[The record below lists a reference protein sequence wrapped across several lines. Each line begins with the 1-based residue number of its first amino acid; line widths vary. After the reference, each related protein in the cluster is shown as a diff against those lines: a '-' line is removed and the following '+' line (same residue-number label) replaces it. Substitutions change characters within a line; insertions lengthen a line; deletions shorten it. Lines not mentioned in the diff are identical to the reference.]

1 MVKHLNPNIVY
12 HCENKLLFDDVVMA
26 ALLLTYY
33 LSWIFVVTL
42 KQQSTGID
50 ISLHSYTLYWLLS
63 HIHLSSYYSMLDAEQ
78 RISKY
83 QLLVYSLTVLFIPM
97 LKHMIFTLFVIHSFL
112 RSWRRKWWKRWWRSA
127 WTENKETENWND
139 RKYHTVSA
147 RIYVEFLLFYY
158 CQGMS

>member
-63 HIHLSSYYSMLDAEQ
+63 HIHLSSYYSMFMLSRESANTNYWYIVWPYFSYRCSNTWSSLYLSSIHFLDHEGGNDGRDDEDRPEQKTKKQ
-78 RISKY
+78 RIE
-83 QLLVYSLTVLFIPM
+83 TI
-97 LKHMIFTLFVIHSFL
+97 
-112 RSWRRKWWKRWWRSA
+112 
-127 WTENKETENWND
+127 ENT
-139 RKYHTVSA
+139 T
-147 RIYVEFLLFYY
+147 
-158 CQGMS
+158 Q